1 MYASMGL
8 QGTSEAQDC
17 MLGHFEET
25 QSTGLKEGLTV
36 KVWNGGIGKP
46 SDWNKTL

>member
-1 MYASMGL
+1 
-8 QGTSEAQDC
+8 

-36 KVWNGGIGKP
+36 KVCNGGIGKL
-46 SDWNKTL
+46 SDRIKTLFVR